1 MLSNTTSFLLIF
13 SIFLFVGLLTYFL
26 NKSKINDTFM
36 KMYMGIILVLFGTLK
51 LYDLNKFV
59 LIFSKYDI
67 IASKVKLYGYLYP
80 FIEILLGAGFLTN
93 TLTRSVLYTTIVL
106 MVISLISVSISLYN
120 KKPLK
125 CGCLGSFFHMPL
137 SYVTISENLL
147 MLLMAV
153 KLLM

>member
-1 MLSNTTSFLLIF
+1 MLSNTASFLLIS

-51 LYDLNKFV
+51 LYDLNKFA

-125 CGCLGSFFHMPL
+125 CGCLGAFFHMPL

>member
-1 MLSNTTSFLLIF
+1 MLSNTSSFLLIS

-51 LYDLNKFV
+51 LYDLNKFA

>member
-1 MLSNTTSFLLIF
+1 MLSNTASFLLIF

-51 LYDLNKFV
+51 LYDLNKFA

-106 MVISLISVSISLYN
+106 MIISLISVSISLYN

>member
-13 SIFLFVGLLTYFL
+13 SIFLFVGVLTYFL

-51 LYDLNKFV
+51 LYDLDKFA

-147 MLLMAV
+147 MILMAV

>member
-1 MLSNTTSFLLIF
+1 MLSNTASFLLIS

>member
-1 MLSNTTSFLLIF
+1 
-13 SIFLFVGLLTYFL
+13 
-26 NKSKINDTFM
+26 
-36 KMYMGIILVLFGTLK
+36 MGIILVLFGTLK
-51 LYDLNKFV
+51 LYDLDKFA

-147 MLLMAV
+147 MILMAV